1 MLRSPADYD
10 SLANPADLRTDGK
23 PQKIRA
29 SATSDHPGRL
39 PKFRGF
45 KITAQRP
52 GSSRVIAALFS
63 VEIGLSFAERRKF
76 AEEPSTAP
84 DMDAS

>member
-1 MLRSPADYD
+1 MTASLTRQTCERTGSLRKFEHLRQATIPA
-10 SLANPADLRTDGK
+10 GF
-23 PQKIRA
+23 
-29 SATSDHPGRL
+29 